1 MEKLDKFLKIKICK
15 YLNGLDIANLVE
27 AMPSMKCIL
36 NSLTIKRILRDYVR
50 QLDWVDVKLYRLLHS
65 ALALTEAQ
73 TESETTILCKAIRYY
88 HEDRQSRAS
97 RLQQGL
103 PLHNRAI
110 HVLSTE
116 CLTADSGA
124 LQPLILAHFVL
135 ERGGIRYHTHNF
147 GKEMNNYLRSLQTA
161 FICKFDI
168 VMYTMNFT
176 MQHHFGL
183 YQWYLLKHLMTIITN
198 IASERM
204 LRPPILLIR
213 QVEPEQ
219 TEGSMSVRGHFGC
232 LIGNFHRL
240 IDSIVRGGVASLVS
254 ADSCEWWR
262 VWRIHQRGERLVNIG
277 EALQWAVLQTA
288 TASGEGSS

>member
-1 MEKLDKFLKIKICK
+1 
-15 YLNGLDIANLVE
+15 
-27 AMPSMKCIL
+27 
-36 NSLTIKRILRDYVR
+36 
-50 QLDWVDVKLYRLLHS
+50 
-65 ALALTEAQ
+65 
-73 TESETTILCKAIRYY
+73 
-88 HEDRQSRAS
+88 
-97 RLQQGL
+97 
-103 PLHNRAI
+103 
-110 HVLSTE
+110 
-116 CLTADSGA
+116 
-124 LQPLILAHFVL
+124 
-135 ERGGIRYHTHNF
+135 
-147 GKEMNNYLRSLQTA
+147 
-161 FICKFDI
+161 
-168 VMYTMNFT
+168 MNFT

-288 TASGEGSS
+288 TASAGIRVNLAVIINKKGRAKAKLVLNGVVGVKLLRLLIGERGR